1 MNETHDP
8 TLRSWLESAN
18 LPGSDFPIQNLPFG
32 VFRRAGEREVF
43 RGGVAIGDQVI
54 DLGQVHALRLFEG
67 LAGAAC
73 AACDQPSLNA
83 YLALGAAS
91 WSALRAALSRGL
103 SALGAGEGSRALATC
118 LVPQRQVEHAL
129 PMQVGDYTDFYASL
143 HHASRVGALFRP
155 EQPLFPNY
163 KWLPIAYHGRSSS
176 LVVSDTPIRRPR
188 GQSAPPAGAM
198 PSVRPSAR
206 LDYEAELGIVIGPG
220 NELGESVSIEQ
231 ADEHVFGM
239 CLLNDWSAR
248 DVQGWEYQ
256 PLGPFAGKN
265 FATTLSPWLV
275 SLEALLPFRT
285 AFERDAGEPE
295 PLPHLSSARDRSHG
309 ALDIVIETR
318 IQTARMRAEAV
329 PPERLA
335 RSSFRHAYWT
345 LAQMVTHHTLNGC
358 ALRPGDVL
366 GTGTLSGPKLEEA
379 GCLLELSQGGKRAV
393 SLANAETR
401 MFLEDGDVLELAAHC
416 EREGA
421 VRIGF
426 GVARGI
432 VLPALG

>member
-8 TLRSWLESAN
+8 TLRSWLDSAN
-18 LPGSDFPIQNLPFG
+18 LPGCDFPIQNLPLG
-32 VFRRAGEREVF
+32 VFRRVGEQEAF

-54 DLGQVHALRLFEG
+54 DLGRVHALRLFDG

-83 YLALGAAS
+83 YLALGADS
-91 WSALRAALSRGL
+91 WSALRAALSRAL
-103 SALGAGEGSRALATC
+103 SARETGRALAAC

-129 PMQVGDYTDFYASL
+129 PMRVGDYTDFYASL
-143 HHASRVGALFRP
+143 HHATRVGALFRP

-163 KWLPIAYHGRSSS
+163 KWVPIAYHGRSSS
-176 LVVSDTPIRRPR
+176 LVVSDTPIQRPR
-188 GQSAPPAGAM
+188 GQSLPRDARE

-220 NELGESVSIEQ
+220 NAFGESVSIEQ
-231 ADEHVFGM
+231 ADAHVYGL

-275 SLEALLPFRT
+275 SLEALAPFRT
-285 AFERDAGEPE
+285 PFVRDPGEPV
-295 PLPHLSSARDRSHG
+295 PLAHLTSARDRSEG
-309 ALDIVIETR
+309 ALDIQIETR
-318 IQTARMRAEAV
+318 LQTARMRAEGV
-329 PPERLA
+329 PAERLA

-345 LAQMVTHHTLNGC
+345 LAQMVAHHTLNGC
-358 ALRPGDVL
+358 PLCPGDVL
-366 GTGTLSGPKLEEA
+366 GTGTISGPALEEA
-379 GCLLELSQGGKRAV
+379 GCLLELSEGGKRAL
-393 SLANAETR
+393 SLANGETR
-401 MFLEDGDVLELAAHC
+401 TFLEDGDVVELAAFC

-421 VRIGF
+421 VRIGL
-426 GVARGI
+426 GVARGQ
-432 VLPALG
+432 VLPSR